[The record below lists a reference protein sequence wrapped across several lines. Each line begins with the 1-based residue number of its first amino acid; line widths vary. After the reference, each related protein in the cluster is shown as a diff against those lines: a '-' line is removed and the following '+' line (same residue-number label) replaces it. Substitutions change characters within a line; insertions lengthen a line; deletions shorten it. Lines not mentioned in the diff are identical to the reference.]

1 MKAKVRTGGG
11 MRGTV
16 NYQNKD
22 GSEFISGSQENASDF
37 LRETAALRELRKDC
51 KKPVLHFVLSQ
62 PDGKENN
69 LTKEEW
75 QQAISLFQK
84 KMGLENHSFYSVRHN
99 DEDHDHVHI
108 AINKIGFG
116 GKLWDTDKS
125 AMRAMGACTEIENEM
140 GLDHTRTLAEFRAE
154 TGRRRNIIR
163 DGATGEFRRTGKV
176 KSRVQLAIQERERKK
191 NEQNRGTHQ
200 NSNDDADRLDKL
212 KAPDHQP
219 DEKVNRG
226 GARLEDKSR
235 KVGIIHKQESQQII
249 LKEPEMFE
257 FLRKKKDKEIEESD
271 VQIAIN
277 HARHAAIGSPQN
289 GLGAIFPTDKMQP
302 PTMRGK
308 LRSKLDPNNKN
319 VHLLYWPNRDK
330 PSFSYDS
337 NEQKINLLAKLN
349 PMNQREQVGALFDLA
364 EEQGLDQPCLKIY
377 GSDEFK
383 RAAATEAAKR
393 GINVEQS
400 CPVVRAAY
408 KNAQMELAGQKLSV
422 NSLQKMQSTNK
433 KIADINK
440 QRVALANTPDAREDD
455 RDERK
460 NSQKMRG

>member
-22 GSEFISGSQENASDF
+22 GSEFISGSQENANDF

-108 AINKIGFG
+108 AINKIGFD
-116 GKLWDTDKS
+116 GKLWNTDKS
-125 AMRAMGACTEIENEM
+125 AMRAMAACTEIENEM

-154 TGRRRNIIR
+154 TGQRRNVIR

-191 NEQNRGTHQ
+191 NEQNRSAH
-200 NSNDDADRLDKL
+200 NSPNADAGRLAKQQTADYR
-212 KAPDHQP
+212 A
-219 DEKVNRG
+219 DEKVNKG
-226 GARLEDKSR
+226 GSGIADKNKKIGSSTEQ
-235 KVGIIHKQESQQII
+235 KTEQNI

-257 FLRKKKDKEIEESD
+257 FLRKKKIEEIEESEAKK
-271 VQIAIN
+271 QIEKA
-277 HARHAAIGSPQN
+277 HHAASSLQEN
-289 GLGAIFPTDKMQP
+289 GLGAIFPIDKMQP
-302 PTMRGK
+302 PTLHGK
-308 LRSKLDPNNKN
+308 LRSEQSQDNKN
-319 VHLLYWPNRDK
+319 VHLLYWQNRDK
-330 PSFSYDS
+330 PSFSYDAES
-337 NEQKINLLAKLN
+337 QKINLLAKLN
-349 PMNQREQVGALFDLA
+349 PINSREQTAALFDMA
-364 EEQGLDQPCLKIY
+364 QEKGLDQPCLKIH

-383 RAAATEAAKR
+383 RAAAQEAARR
-393 GINVEQS
+393 GIQVEQS

-408 KNAQMELAGQKLSV
+408 KDAQAELAGEKLSV
-422 NSLQKMQSTNK
+422 NSLAKMQSTDK

-460 NSQKMRG
+460 NNQRMRG